1 MGTHH
6 PNLRI
11 THAECR
17 DTVVDSTFDIVHKV
31 AKHKQQAWNIRR
43 SFTSAGTLPMNRRDL
58 LALSILALPS
68 VAKAQPD
75 RPIRLIVPVA
85 PGGSQDIVGRLLAR
99 HLSVA
104 LGHNV
109 VVENM
114 PGAGS
119 NIGYEA
125 GARAKPDG
133 LTLIAGSDSLSINK
147 ALFPRLS
154 FDPIEDLVPVAQ
166 ATSVPQILVVRADFP
181 TDSLRAF
188 VALSRR
194 QPLAVGTPGNGSL
207 SHLLVEVVQQ
217 ATETSWTHVP
227 YRGGALA
234 VNDLMGGS
242 LQGVMIN
249 IGAVTEHVRAGRLR
263 GLAVSSPRRTDA
275 LPEVPTLAEA
285 GLRGLE
291 ATGWHGIVAPRG
303 TDPALVARINAAV
316 GQVLRVP
323 EVADRLRAL
332 GIEPADLPPDA
343 LGARIRADATRWAE
357 VVARTG
363 MQPG

>member
-1 MGTHH
+1 MH
-6 PNLRI
+6 
-11 THAECR
+11 
-17 DTVVDSTFDIVHKV
+17 
-31 AKHKQQAWNIRR
+31 RR
-43 SFTSAGTLPMNRRDL
+43 SL
-58 LALSILALPS
+58 LALSALTLPLP
-68 VAKAQPD
+68 ALAQPD

-85 PGGSQDIVGRLLAR
+85 PGGSQDIVARLLAR
-99 HLSVA
+99 HLSTA
-104 LGHNV
+104 LSHNV
-109 VVENM
+109 VVENL

-125 GARAKPDG
+125 GVRARPDG
-133 LTLIAGSDSLSINK
+133 MTLVAGSDSLSINK
-147 ALFPRLS
+147 ALFPRLA
-154 FDPIEDLVPVAQ
+154 FDPVNDLAPVAQ
-166 ATSVPQILVVRADFP
+166 ATTVPQILVVKSDFPAATLADF
-181 TDSLRAF
+181 
-188 VALSRR
+188 VNLSRQR
-194 QPLAVGTPGNGSL
+194 PLAVGTPGSGSL

-217 ATETSWTHVP
+217 ATETSWTHAP

-275 LPEVPTLAEA
+275 LPDVPTLAEA
-285 GLRGLE
+285 GLAGLE

-303 TDPALVARINAAV
+303 TDPALVTRINAAV

-323 EVADRLRAL
+323 EVAERLHAL
-332 GIEPADLPPDA
+332 GIEPADLPPEA